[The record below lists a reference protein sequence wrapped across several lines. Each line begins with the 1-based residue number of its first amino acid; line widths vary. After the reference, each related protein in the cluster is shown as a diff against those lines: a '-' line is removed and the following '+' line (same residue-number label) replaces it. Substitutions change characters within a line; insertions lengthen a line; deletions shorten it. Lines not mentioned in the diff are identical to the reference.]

1 MSKEKRRSKI
11 QSPNSGYI
19 RFLLI
24 KFLNL
29 TKKRGGE
36 KYFFSNEYHRAIY
49 PLLYN
54 CIKYA
59 NSSCA
64 QIDIMI
70 QHFSY

>member
-1 MSKEKRRSKI
+1 MQLEFAYFIQLYMSKEKKRRSKI

-49 PLLYN
+49 PLFHRYFHMK
-54 CIKYA
+54 I
-59 NSSCA
+59 
-64 QIDIMI
+64 
-70 QHFSY
+70 